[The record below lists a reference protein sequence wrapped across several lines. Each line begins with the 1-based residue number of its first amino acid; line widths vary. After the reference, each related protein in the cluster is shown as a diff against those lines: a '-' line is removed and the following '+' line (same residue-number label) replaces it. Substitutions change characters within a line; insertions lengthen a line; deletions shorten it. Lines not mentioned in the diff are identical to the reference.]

1 MAKKK
6 TEIQPAAA
14 VEEAMNQ
21 VLQAERDAER
31 AIADCAREA
40 QEILT
45 AAQKRSQRVSSRA
58 DERITHVQAHWTD
71 RASRKIKAMERAERM
86 REREQSDYQLDQA
99 ALTHITESVA
109 VYLTGPD
116 TSVPGSGQ
124 EPE

>member
-58 DERITHVQAHWTD
+58 DERITRIQVHWTD

-99 ALTHITESVA
+99 ALTHIAETVA
-109 VYLTGPD
+109 AYLTGPD
-116 TSVPGSGQ
+116 TSVPGRGQ
-124 EPE
+124 KPE

>member
-31 AIADCAREA
+31 AVADCAREA
-40 QEILT
+40 QEIVT

-58 DERITHVQAHWTD
+58 DERITRVQVHWTS
-71 RASRKIKAMERAERM
+71 RASRQIKTMERAERM
-86 REREQSDYQLDQA
+86 HEREQSDYLLDQA
-99 ALTHITESVA
+99 ALTHITETVA
-109 VYLTGPD
+109 AYLTGSD
-116 TSVPGSGQ
+116 TTVPGSGQ
-124 EPE
+124 DPA